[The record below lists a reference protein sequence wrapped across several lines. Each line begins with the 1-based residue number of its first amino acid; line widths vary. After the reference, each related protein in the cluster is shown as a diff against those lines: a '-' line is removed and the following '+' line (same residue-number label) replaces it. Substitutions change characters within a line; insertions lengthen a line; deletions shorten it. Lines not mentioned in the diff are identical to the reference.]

1 MRLCTRRRALRGAQ
15 VMAHHPDFPSE
26 EEVERDGVQEAFAP
40 FQKMLQF
47 ALEPLLLA
55 GAALPV
61 PETPGAAPGTRA
73 PRLAGR
79 RAVPGP
85 ACSSSVIHT
94 HSRQCQTRASGEDR
108 RRLFAWLSDIQDT
121 DSLQGA

>member
-1 MRLCTRRRALRGAQ
+1 
-15 VMAHHPDFPSE
+15 
-26 EEVERDGVQEAFAP
+26 VQEAFAP

-73 PRLAGR
+73 LRLAGR

-85 ACSSSVIHT
+85 ACSSTVMYPLAPAPNS
-94 HSRQCQTRASGEDR
+94 SKR
-108 RRLFAWLSDIQDT
+108 
-121 DSLQGA
+121 